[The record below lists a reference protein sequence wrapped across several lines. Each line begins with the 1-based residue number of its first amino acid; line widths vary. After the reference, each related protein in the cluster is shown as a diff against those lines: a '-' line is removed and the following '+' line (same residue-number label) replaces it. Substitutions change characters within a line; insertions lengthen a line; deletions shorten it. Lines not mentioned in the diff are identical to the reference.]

1 MEHEKLNTE
10 ETANSGLA
18 AVSGS
23 FDLNIEARKIIVNK
37 YPYLPFDQWGYFE
50 DMFIEGYKLAKSNDR

>member
-1 MEHEKLNTE
+1 MGYKNSNTE
-10 ETANSGLA
+10 EPANSDLGA
-18 AVSGS
+18 ISGS